1 MITKINTIILIVLAI
16 FFPQMPLVHG
26 ADSVS
31 ISHCSD
37 GKMHHESQESSDHNM
52 SLCVDIIRNI
62 DKGITDDPFIFPDFV
77 PPVFF
82 SF

>member
-1 MITKINTIILIVLAI
+1 
-16 FFPQMPLVHG
+16 
-26 ADSVS
+26 
-31 ISHCSD
+31 
-37 GKMHHESQESSDHNM
+37 MHHESQESSDHNM

-82 SF
+82 SFWENTTKNLGPKYEISIYKTDPPHFSSQHLVWIIKLTI